1 MDILTII
8 SGLIILYLGGEAL
21 IKGSISVARHLN
33 ISRILVTSV
42 IVGFGTSMPEMTVSV
57 EAMLKGAPE
66 IAIGNVIGSNIAN
79 ILFILGISA
88 IISPFC
94 LKDKFIQRDV
104 VVMLI
109 STIILC
115 ILGSL
120 GMIGIIQGLF
130 MLVILASYITYS
142 YLQDKN
148 NFSNKDIKNIDSD
161 LGFVKNFNLP
171 LSILMSLIGVGLLIV
186 GSSLFL
192 DGSIEIA
199 NKFNISKEVIGL
211 GIVAIGSCLPELT
224 TVIVASIRKHGNI
237 VIASIVGSNIFN
249 ILSIIGVISVI
260 DDVVVPEHILKFDL
274 WIFLTATIILSYML
288 LKGLKFSRK
297 IGSVFLMTYI
307 LYFCTLFYY

>member
-1 MDILTII
+1 VDILTII